1 MGGAILRRCL
11 AHDPAKRPGEVSV
24 VVEAAGDGDG
34 GDWLVR
40 FGKPAASRLD
50 SHPKKILP
58 G

>member
-34 GDWLVR
+34 GDRLVR

-50 SHPKKILP
+50 SHPTNA
-58 G
+58 